1 MRIRRK
7 KWARPELAECPYY
20 TDNTEDMAGKWR
32 QLFPHP
38 ERELYLEV
46 GCGKGHFAAA
56 HALRFGNIN
65 IIAADIKADML
76 GVARRNIESIFAE
89 AGHTNDNL
97 YLACFNV
104 ADISRF
110 MGAEDRI
117 GRIYINFCNPW
128 NRGKHNKRRL
138 THPRQLMQYRQILV
152 PGGEIHFKTDDDTLF
167 ADSLEYFAECG
178 FEPLLVT
185 YDLHSEGI
193 ADSFPTEHERMFS
206 EEGIKIK
213 YARMRMKDMEQ
224 P

>member
-32 QLFPHP
+32 QLFSHP

-56 HALRFGNIN
+56 HALRFPDIN

-178 FEPLLVT
+178 FEPVLVT

>member
-32 QLFPHP
+32 QLFSHP

-56 HALRFGNIN
+56 HALRFPDIN

-76 GVARRNIESIFAE
+76 GVARRNIESIFAG

-178 FEPLLVT
+178 FEPVLVT